1 MQYITFCMIIPC
13 LELRRAPTLAYIR
26 ACTWRD
32 LRAHV
37 YAPLSLYI
45 YSTPP
50 ISACLTP
57 LQPTSYWLR
66 KKKNSWNSHFLNQ
79 NVNGDMSMNTDGV
92 QPQFKRSQQSVN
104 IHAISGITAR
114 DVCVLFKGQF
124 GISRKLSRW
133 KISGNMSTKW
143 PPYKDI
149 RTRGLLSRFNFVPS
163 RSAESS
169 CAQWSGLDN
178 GCGKRAD
185 GQITHFEWVMKDQ
198 GLLLT
203 DSG

>member
-1 MQYITFCMIIPC
+1 MHLKRSQGSC
-13 LELRRAPTLAYIR
+13 LCAPSPFISTARRRYQPVWHLFNPLPTD
-26 ACTWRD
+26 WG
-32 LRAHV
+32 
-37 YAPLSLYI
+37 
-45 YSTPP
+45 
-50 ISACLTP
+50 
-57 LQPTSYWLR
+57 
-66 KKKNSWNSHFLNQ
+66 KKSSWNSHILNQ

-133 KISGNMSTKW
+133 KISGNMSTQW
-143 PPYKDI
+143 PPYRDI

-163 RSAESS
+163 GSAESS

-203 DSG
+203 DSGKKLKCK

>member
-1 MQYITFCMIIPC
+1 MHS
-13 LELRRAPTLAYIR
+13 
-26 ACTWRD
+26 WRD

-37 YAPLSLYI
+37 YAPPLPLYLQHAADISLSDTS
-45 YSTPP
+45 ST
-50 ISACLTP
+50 
-57 LQPTSYWLR
+57 
-66 KKKNSWNSHFLNQ
+66 HFLLIEEKEKQLKFSHDQ

-169 CAQWSGLDN
+169 RAQWSGFDN